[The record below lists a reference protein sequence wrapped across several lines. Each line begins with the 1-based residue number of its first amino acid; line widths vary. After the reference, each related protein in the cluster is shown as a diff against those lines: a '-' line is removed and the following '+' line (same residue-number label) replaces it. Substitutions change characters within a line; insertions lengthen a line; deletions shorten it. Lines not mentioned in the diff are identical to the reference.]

1 MSNTINAQE
10 KAYVFKDTISVKV
23 ALPKTM
29 IVDLYNK
36 SILYDSLI
44 LVTDTLINKVNDYE
58 DLIEMSG
65 NIYEKRLQN
74 LEEQVLLS
82 SETIQK
88 KDTIINLLKENSDKL
103 VKEVKKERVKRKITT
118 FTCGSGIIIALILL
132 III

>member
-65 NIYEKRLQN
+65 SIYEKRLQN

-103 VKEVKKERVKRKITT
+103 VKEVKKERIKRKITT
-118 FTCGSGIIIALILL
+118 FIGGSGIIIALILL